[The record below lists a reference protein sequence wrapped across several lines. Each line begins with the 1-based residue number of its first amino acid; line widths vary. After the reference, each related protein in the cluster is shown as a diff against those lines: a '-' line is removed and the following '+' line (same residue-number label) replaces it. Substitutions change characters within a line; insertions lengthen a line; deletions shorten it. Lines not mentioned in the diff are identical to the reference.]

1 MHPARARAS
10 CRQSDEGGG
19 SARHREEH
27 ALRKD
32 PQVSLA
38 RRCERRSPESR
49 EVSRGRPL
57 TARINQVPRRTSRP
71 PRAARIVI
79 LQRMTMSPA

>member
-1 MHPARARAS
+1 MHPARACAS
-10 CRQSDEGGG
+10 CRQSDAGGK

-32 PQVSLA
+32 PQVSPA
-38 RRCERRSPESR
+38 RCGERRPPESR
-49 EVSRGRPL
+49 EVSLGRQV
-57 TARINQVPRRTSRP
+57 TARTTRFFGDFPSSRV
-71 PRAARIVI
+71 ARIVI